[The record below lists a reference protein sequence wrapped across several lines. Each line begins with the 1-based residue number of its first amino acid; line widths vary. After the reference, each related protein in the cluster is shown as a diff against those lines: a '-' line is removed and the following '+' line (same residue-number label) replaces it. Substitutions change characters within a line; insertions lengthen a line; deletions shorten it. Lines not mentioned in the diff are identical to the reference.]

1 MASDQKSEKEW
12 LVQGDA
18 VTNGSLFDHITQDPD
33 VKNVQR
39 VAPDMVV
46 LSMPSTAVE
55 RLRTAFGQ
63 RLVIEPNNDLT
74 PPM

>member
-1 MASDQKSEKEW
+1 MASDQESAREW

-18 VTNGSLFDHITQDPD
+18 VATGSLFDHIAQEPD

-39 VAPDMVV
+39 VAPDIVV
-46 LSMPSTAVE
+46 LSMPSTAVA
-55 RLRTAFGQ
+55 RLRMVFGQ
-63 RLVIEPNNDLT
+63 RLVIEPNNDLI

>member
-1 MASDQKSEKEW
+1 MASDHESAREW

-18 VTNGSLFDHITQDPD
+18 VTTGSLFDHIAQEPE
-33 VKNVQR
+33 VKHVQR
-39 VAPDMVV
+39 IAPDMVV
-46 LSMPSTAVE
+46 LSMPSTAVA
-55 RLRTAFGQ
+55 RLRTVFGQ

>member
-1 MASDQKSEKEW
+1 MASDHESATEW
-12 LVQGDA
+12 LAQGDA
-18 VTNGSLFDHITQDPD
+18 VTTGSLFDHIAQEPD
-33 VKNVQR
+33 VKQVQR

-46 LSMPSTAVE
+46 LSMPPTAAA

>member
-18 VTNGSLFDHITQDPD
+18 VTDGSLSDHITQEPD

-39 VAPDMVV
+39 IAPDIVV
-46 LSMPSTAVE
+46 LSMPPTAAE

-74 PPM
+74 PPR